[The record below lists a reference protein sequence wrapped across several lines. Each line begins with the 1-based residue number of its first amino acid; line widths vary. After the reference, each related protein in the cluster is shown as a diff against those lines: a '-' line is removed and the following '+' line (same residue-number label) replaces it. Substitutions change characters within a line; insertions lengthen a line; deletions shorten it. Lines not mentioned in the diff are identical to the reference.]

1 MNKQH
6 RQYVILIV
14 VLLACAASVFIG
26 VKSILHSNDEMTT
39 FAVGDWEGITLPRY
53 HGPAVYSA
61 PAQQGST
68 VTLPMTS
75 TSSRSLF
82 HHNAAATYRA
92 AGTTTQRV
100 QVVNGTYRVHQTSNQ
115 TVHSIGSGNGYAG
128 NASMGTTNYSS
139 SSGASYSMPSVALT
153 FPSVRTRT
161 LANNNIISATTASTP
176 VILADAGT
184 ILPPRVMAIR
194 RSQPG
199 RDGAYEGEV
208 VEKDGETWVWD
219 EGAWTNVTPVGTT
232 KIVEEDGVRKVYQW
246 DGNQWVYVQ
255 DQIEPDSPIGDIP
268 WLMFLLTAAAFG
280 TYRVVKQKKQK

>member
-53 HGPAVYSA
+53 HGPAVYST

-82 HHNAAATYRA
+82 HHNAVATYRA
-92 AGTTTQRV
+92 GVTTTRQP
-100 QVVNGTYRVHQTSNQ
+100 QTSYTAYKVHQTSDQ

-153 FPSVRTRT
+153 LPSVRTRT
-161 LANNNIISATTASTP
+161 LANNNIISATTSGTP
-176 VILADAGT
+176 SILADAGT
-184 ILPPRVMAIR
+184 SNAARAMGIR
-194 RSQPG
+194 RAKPTTPG
-199 RDGAYEGEV
+199 TEETV
-208 VEKDGETWVWD
+208 VQDEEDENKWWYWDGEEWVEAEVKIEGGKIYRLVGDTWVFM
-219 EGAWTNVTPVGTT
+219 G
-232 KIVEEDGVRKVYQW
+232 
-246 DGNQWVYVQ
+246 
-255 DQIEPDSPIGDIP
+255 DQAEPNAPIGDIP
-268 WLMFLLTAAAFG
+268 WLMLLIAAAAFG
-280 TYRVVKQKKQK
+280 VYRTVKKRVK